1 MKLVEYIDTEGKT
14 RLVPELF
21 KRILDHVSEMDFN
34 DPKEVAGL
42 DRFVEK
48 LKELSAHNN
57 EVIRS
62 QEIIDNFENGI
73 CSYCS
78 SDDVECLEDC
88 TIHKCIDCGLNN

>member
-1 MKLVEYIDTEGKT
+1 MKLVEYTDIEGKI

-48 LKELSAHNN
+48 LKELSAHND
-57 EVIRS
+57 EVLRS
-62 QEIIDNFENGI
+62 REI
-73 CSYCS
+73 
-78 SDDVECLEDC
+78 
-88 TIHKCIDCGLNN
+88 NN